1 MKLEKKKIAKEL
13 RRQGLSLNEIRRR
26 LKIAKSSVSV
36 WVRNV
41 ELTKEQKKKLSEK
54 GIKKEVIER
63 RRKTRLK
70 NEGTKRQ
77 VVIDRARNEINRLS
91 GKELKLIG
99 AALYWAEGSKTQR
112 GTVQFSN
119 SDPRLIQLMM
129 RFFKKVCKVPS
140 ARFRG
145 HIYIHTHL
153 NAEKAKKYW
162 HQISGIP
169 LNQFYKTSKQQNKTS
184 KGKKDSLPYGT
195 FSIEISITELFLKI
209 KGWIE
214 GLSKAKIRNN

>member
-1 MKLEKKKIAKEL
+1 MKPKKKKIAREL
-13 RRQGLSLNEIRRR
+13 RRRGLSLSEIRRR
-26 LKIAKSSVSV
+26 LKVAKSSISV
-36 WVRNV
+36 WVRDIK
-41 ELTKEQKKKLSEK
+41 LTKEQEKKLSEK

-70 NEGTKRQ
+70 KESTRRQ
-77 VVIDRARNEINRLS
+77 IIIDRARNEIKRLFV
-91 GKELKLIG
+91 KELKLIG
-99 AALYWAEGSKTQR
+99 VALYWAEGSKTQR

-119 SDPRLIQLMM
+119 SDPRLVHLMM
-129 RFFKKVCKVPS
+129 RFFKSVCKVPS

-145 HIYIHTHL
+145 HIYIHPHL
-153 NAEKAKKYW
+153 DDKKAKKYW

-169 LNQFYKTSKQQNKTS
+169 LDQFYKTSKQQSKVS

-209 KGWIE
+209 RGWIE
-214 GLSKAKIRNN
+214 GLSKAKIKNN

>member
-1 MKLEKKKIAKEL
+1 MKLEKKKMAKEL
-13 RRQGLSLNEIRRR
+13 RRRGLSLNEIRRR
-26 LKIAKSSVSV
+26 LKVAKSSVSV
-36 WVRNV
+36 WVRNI
-41 ELTKEQKKKLSEK
+41 ELTREQKKKLSEK

-70 NEGTKRQ
+70 KEETKRQ

-91 GKELKLIG
+91 VKELKLIG
-99 AALYWAEGSKTQR
+99 TALYLAEGSKTQR
-112 GTVQFSN
+112 GTAQFSN

-129 RFFKKVCKVPS
+129 RFFKKVCKVPGT
-140 ARFRG
+140 RFRG
-145 HIYIHTHL
+145 HINIHPHL
-153 NAEKAKKYW
+153 DDKKAKRYW

-169 LNQFYKTSKQQNKTS
+169 LNQFYKTSKQQSKAS

-214 GLSKAKIRNN
+214 GLSKAKIKNN